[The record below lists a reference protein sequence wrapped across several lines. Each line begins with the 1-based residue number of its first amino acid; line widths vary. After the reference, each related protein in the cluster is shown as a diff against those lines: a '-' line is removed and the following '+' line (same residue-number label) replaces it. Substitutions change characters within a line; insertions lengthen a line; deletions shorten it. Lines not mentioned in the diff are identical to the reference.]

1 MPRVVAAVFCFCLL
15 LTGQERIDSDVNARI
30 RKEALENSK
39 ILRTIHYLTDVYGP
53 RLTGSPQFKA
63 ASEWAAGQMREWGL
77 ANAHLETW
85 DFGRDGWSN
94 ERTAAFLTAP
104 VKHTLVAEA
113 LAWTPGTNGTV
124 SGACVQL
131 VAPERPTQ
139 EEFTAWLESQK
150 DRVRGKLAL
159 AGKHTAVPVSFTP
172 LMLRMDDKLVQQR
185 YDPKNP
191 APAGPPFGPMRPAEA
206 KPEAGRLTPR
216 EIGEQ
221 LDRFLKENGALVR
234 INDSARPLGQ
244 VRALQ
249 NRAYDVSKA
258 PPTLVLRNEDFGRIS
273 RLLGDGLA
281 VEMEVQVVN
290 RTHPE
295 GRTACNVVAEIPGAD
310 KQEEV
315 VLLGGHL
322 DSWHAATGATDD
334 ASGVA
339 VMMEAARILKAI
351 GVEPRRTI
359 RVALWG
365 GEEQG
370 LLGSQA
376 YVKEHFGTAESPKP
390 EFARLVGY
398 FNIDAGTGRARG
410 LSVFGPP
417 EAAAVLRQI
426 IEPFADIGVAGA
438 VATRS
443 RRLGGSDHTSFA
455 VAGLPGI
462 GVNQDPIE
470 YFAAT
475 WHTNLD
481 TYERIVEDDVKK
493 SAMVVVSAVYH
504 LAMREQMLPRFA
516 PGEMPPAASAA
527 RPAAPAK
534 P

>member
-1 MPRVVAAVFCFCLL
+1 
-15 LTGQERIDSDVNARI
+15 
-30 RKEALENSK
+30 
-39 ILRTIHYLTDVYGP
+39 
-53 RLTGSPQFKA
+53 
-63 ASEWAAGQMREWGL
+63 
-77 ANAHLETW
+77 
-85 DFGRDGWSN
+85 
-94 ERTAAFLTAP
+94 
-104 VKHTLVAEA
+104 
-113 LAWTPGTNGTV
+113 
-124 SGACVQL
+124 
-131 VAPERPTQ
+131 
-139 EEFTAWLESQK
+139 
-150 DRVRGKLAL
+150 
-159 AGKHTAVPVSFTP
+159 
-172 LMLRMDDKLVQQR
+172 
-185 YDPKNP
+185 
-191 APAGPPFGPMRPAEA
+191 
-206 KPEAGRLTPR
+206 
-216 EIGEQ
+216 
-221 LDRFLKENGALVR
+221 VR

-295 GRTACNVVAEIPGAD
+295 GRTACNVLAEIPGAD

-426 IEPFADIGVAGA
+426 IEPFADIGVVGA

-493 SAMVVVSAVYH
+493 SAMVVASAAYH

-516 PGEMPPAASAA
+516 PSEMPPAASAA
-527 RPAAPAK
+527 KPPAAPK